1 MTVLV
6 YPPGQTGPP
15 GPTGPPGGGTTYI
28 FHQDTPATVWTIT
41 HNLGNYPSVT
51 VIDSGGSEVLGSPN
65 YVSGNQVVLTFSA
78 AFSGTAYLN

>member
-28 FHQDTPATVWTIT
+28 FHQDTPAATWTIT
-41 HNLGNYPSVT
+41 HNLGTYPSVT